1 MEFGKF
7 KDAISLHEGYKELEK
22 AFTKKCQELASVKKA
37 LEESVSL
44 QPQESGYNEEK
55 PLEQV
60 DLLSEEAKVVSES
73 GLSEDCAMENPEE
86 SEEIKENCVESE
98 EKTHNFSKR
107 EWKKEVSTFFENNKN
122 ASNYRKE
129 IAEIIMNNSSLM
141 LSKNPLEEAYKI
153 FLDSRPAF
161 LIEQKEK
168 EESLKKEPAEVQTID
183 DYFDYLLKRKKSCP
197 KVISGEAGLVS
208 SYKNPK
214 PKSILEAGEF
224 VIKNYFK

>member
-37 LEESVSL
+37 FEESVSL
-44 QPQESGYNEEK
+44 QSQEGDYNEEK
-55 PLEQV
+55 PLEEV
-60 DLLSEEAKVVSES
+60 NSLTAEISADNDS
-73 GLSEDCAMENPEE
+73 GLCEDCAMENPEE
-86 SEEIKENCVESE
+86 SEEIKENCDESE
-98 EKTHNFSKR
+98 EKPHNFSKR
-107 EWKKEVSTFFENNKN
+107 EWKKEVSTFFESNKN
-122 ASNYRKE
+122 AGNYRKE

-161 LIEQKEK
+161 LSEHNDENDSLQKE
-168 EESLKKEPAEVQTID
+168 SCEVQTID

-197 KVISGEAGLVS
+197 KVISGESSLVS